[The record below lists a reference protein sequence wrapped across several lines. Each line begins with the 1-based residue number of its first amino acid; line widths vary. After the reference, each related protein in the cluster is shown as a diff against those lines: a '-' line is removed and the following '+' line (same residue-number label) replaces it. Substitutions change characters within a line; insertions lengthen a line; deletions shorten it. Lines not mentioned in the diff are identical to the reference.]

1 MSPELLTDAAWALG
15 MGLVGAMVFALIGLV
30 SGTDETA
37 TVAPLTLLVVLLGV
51 PAPGVFTFF
60 MAGIVAKHITHAI
73 PTALLGIPGDTM
85 AVPMLRDAQMLRE
98 LGVPHIA
105 LRKAISG
112 GVVAAFVSVPL
123 AVLFA
128 WLLSPFADS
137 IGRAAP
143 WIFVAA
149 AVLIAYTS
157 KGRLAS
163 VLALVP
169 FVLLVVGLQAF
180 VMNTSGTSLSISFF
194 LGIATGP
201 LIADLFMSLSPA
213 GRASLRREAPRTF
226 DLAPDTRTW
235 KGRVPNPLAV
245 LDRKQLGYTTAAAGV
260 SSATFV
266 FSPVAMTVLMGEIVG
281 ARIKNGY
288 HRLTSVMSVRNG
300 TTESTYIAETLIP
313 LIALGLPL
321 SPMAAGPAAPL
332 FNAPPVYTV
341 DTETGATNNLHNLLS
356 GSEFLVYGLLGVAL
370 ASVVA
375 YPFAMTYA
383 HRAASFVMRKV
394 SHEAIIGAFA
404 GLIMVICLYEGG
416 LLAVGVTLTVG
427 LVGGLLNKFLNMHTG
442 VQFMGFYVA
451 VLTVPALMAL
461 VG

>member
-1 MSPELLTDAAWALG
+1 MSPELLTDASWALG
-15 MGLVGAMVFALIGLV
+15 MGLIGAVVFAFIGLA
-30 SGTDETA
+30 SYTDETA
-37 TVAPLTLLVVLLGV
+37 TIAPLTLLVVLLGV
-51 PAPGVFTFF
+51 PPAGVFTFF

-73 PTALLGIPGDTM
+73 PTALLGIPGDTL
-85 AVPMLRDAQMLRE
+85 AVPMLRDAQLLRE

-112 GVVAAFVSVPL
+112 GVIAAFLSVPL

-128 WLLSPFADS
+128 WALSPFADA
-137 IGRAAP
+137 IGEAAP
-143 WIFVAA
+143 WIFVVA

-157 KGRLAS
+157 KGRLAA

-169 FVLLVVGLQAF
+169 FVLLVVGMQAF
-180 VMNTSGTSLSISFF
+180 VSQTTGGTLTISFF

-201 LIADLFMSLSPA
+201 LIADLFLSLAPS
-213 GRASLRREAPRTF
+213 GRATLRRRARRRF

-235 KGRVPNPLAV
+235 SGRLPNPLKV
-245 LDRKQLGYTTAAAGV
+245 LDRKQVAYTSAAAGV

-288 HRLTSVMSVRNG
+288 HRLTTVMSVRNG

-332 FNAPPVYTV
+332 FNAPPVHTV
-341 DTETGATNNLHNLLS
+341 NTETGETHNLHDLMSS
-356 GSEFLVYGLLGVAL
+356 GEFLVYGLLGVII
-370 ASVVA
+370 ASVIA

-383 HRAASFVMRKV
+383 HRAASFVMRRI

-404 GLIMVICLYEGG
+404 GLILVICLYEGG

-427 LVGGLLNKFLNMHTG
+427 LVGGLFGKMFNMHSG

-451 VLTVPALMAL
+451 VLTVPQLLALAA
-461 VG
+461 

>member
-1 MSPELLTDAAWALG
+1 MSPDLLTDASWALAL
-15 MGLVGAMVFALIGLV
+15 GLIGAIVFALIGLV

-73 PTALLGIPGDTM
+73 PTTLLGIPGDTM
-85 AVPMLRDAQMLRE
+85 AVPMLRDAQMLRD

-112 GVVAAFVSVPL
+112 GVIAAFISVPL

-128 WLLSPFADS
+128 WLLSPFADR
-137 IGRAAP
+137 IGAAAP
-143 WIFVAA
+143 WIFVVA

-157 KGRLAS
+157 KGRMAA

-180 VMNTSGTSLSISFF
+180 VAETTGSSLSISFF

-201 LIADLFMSLSPA
+201 LIADLFMSLSPG
-213 GRASLRREAPRTF
+213 GRKALHRDSRRTF

-235 KGRVPNPLAV
+235 KGRVPNPFRV
-245 LDRKQLGYTTAAAGV
+245 LDRKQVAYTSAAAGV

-266 FSPVAMTVLMGEIVG
+266 FSPVAMTVLMGEIAG

-288 HRLTSVMSVRNG
+288 HRLTSIMAVRNG

-341 DTETGATNNLHNLLS
+341 DSDTGRTDNLHDLLS
-356 GSEFLVYGLLGVAL
+356 SGEFLGYGLLGVAL
-370 ASVVA
+370 ASVIA

-404 GLIMVICLYEGG
+404 GLIMVICMYEGG
-416 LLAVGVTLTVG
+416 LLAVGVAITVG
-427 LVGGLLNKFLNMHTG
+427 LVGGLLNKVLNVHTG

-451 VLTVPALMAL
+451 VLTVPQIIAL